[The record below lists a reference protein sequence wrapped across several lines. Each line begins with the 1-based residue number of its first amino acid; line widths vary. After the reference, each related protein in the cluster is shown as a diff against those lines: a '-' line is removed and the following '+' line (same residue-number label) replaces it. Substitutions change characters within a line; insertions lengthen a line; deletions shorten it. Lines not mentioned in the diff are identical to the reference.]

1 MVPPIIHQKLSG
13 LRSRERWLRFA
24 WGLSRRL
31 AIVVGVLIA
40 CCLADWIIDRYQDT
54 PFQLRQMMLY
64 GQVFLWAVL
73 AVYLVAV
80 TFIRSKRD
88 DELALYVEEQVPSLG
103 HRLISTLQ
111 LNRPDAKTQ
120 GMSPVLI
127 GQLTK
132 ETEGQIAGLNF
143 ASLADH
149 RRLNWALQLGLVVVL
164 LAGGIFLFARET
176 AAILLARQFL
186 ADREIPRSVELK
198 SDNATAYYPSGEEVV
213 LNFRVKKRSGVDLKR
228 GVDGWLSVYP
238 DDAPRESYPLV
249 YIEPLSTTEARYQAK
264 VKATTVSFNYRAGLR
279 DGRTRQLARANME
292 PRPSVIRQD
301 AWVQLPRYSGLRPD
315 GQPYELG
322 MPRGDVVGL
331 EKSLARVVIGTQKP
345 VVKATLE
352 LLHVAAPAGDAGE
365 GDADADKAKLA
376 KPAEEKLLRPIDM
389 KLAADGLSAEGYF
402 DLRPD
407 ENLYRSVVHD
417 QHGFLNLDP
426 PRRTI
431 RIAPQ
436 EPPLVALL
444 PERLPVAGKDVTEDD
459 EIEGVPILEDQPF
472 RVAYVASSP
481 YGLGRAVLRYRIN
494 DGDWF
499 PLPLREAKSTEA
511 TGPFNPK
518 SGAFVNSDVDPQL
531 RGSIGQ
537 QVEFHR
543 MPSPDVLRMPPG
555 TDGGGRLDFKTA
567 GLMKLGDK
575 IEFYIEVY
583 DRNPDDV
590 REPGR
595 SETRQKTVVNKEQ
608 YFAWQNQVIQ
618 QESRIRQLEARQR
631 TVFASAT
638 NPEENPKNP
647 NDPTTKPE
655 PPPVVHSFL
664 RSWQI
669 IGPFPNPAGKGFTTP
684 YPPEDELIDLR
695 KDYDGVKGKVRWKV
709 QRSPTDK
716 IDLEK
721 ILSHSKA
728 GVAYAV
734 CWFRCDDARGTLLTG
749 SDDGIKVW
757 INRKEVLARK
767 ALREAVPGEDKTPV
781 EFKADEWNELL
792 VKVDNRTSTWAF
804 FLELQTTDGK
814 ALEGLK
820 VRTLPPGEE
829 DTQFVRNWQ
838 LIGPFANNGEAGR
851 DHAFAVEKDKV
862 DLDKEY
868 DGIGGKVRW
877 KLLESESETG
887 RIGLDRFFERPFNEA
902 NLAYAV
908 CWVKCDKEREAV
920 LATGSDDGIK
930 VWINR
935 KLKIDANVSRDAE
948 PGKDIQKATLN
959 AGWNEILV
967 KVDNRFGR
975 WAFFFEL
982 RDPETERPLEGVEFS
997 TKPPKD

>member
-1 MVPPIIHQKLSG
+1 MVPPIILEKLSG
-13 LRSRERWLRFA
+13 LRWRERWLRFA
-24 WGLSRRL
+24 WGLTLRL
-31 AIVVGVLIA
+31 AILAGVMAAL
-40 CCLADWIIDRYQDT
+40 CLTDWLIDRYQDT
-54 PFQLRQMMLY
+54 PIELRKTMLFA
-64 GQVFLWAVL
+64 QIALWSVAAVFL
-73 AVYLVAV
+73 LVTAFMKRV
-80 TFIRSKRD
+80 RD
-88 DELALYVEEQVPSLG
+88 DDLALYVEDRVPALG
-103 HRLISTLQ
+103 QRLISTLQ

-120 GMSPVLI
+120 GMSLALI
-127 GQLTK
+127 GHLTK
-132 ETEGQIAGLNF
+132 ETEEQVAKLNCAG
-143 ASLADH
+143 LADH
-149 RRLNWALQLGLVVVL
+149 RRLAWAGKLALVVL
-164 LAGGIFLFARET
+164 LLVGGVFVFARET
-176 AAILLARQFL
+176 ASILLARQFL
-186 ADREIPRSVELK
+186 ADREIPRSVELENV
-198 SDNATAYYPSGEEVV
+198 SPGYWPSGEEVV
-213 LNFRVKKRSGVDLKR
+213 LTFRVKRLKGQDLKR
-228 GVDGWLSVYP
+228 GVDGWLSVDP

-249 YIEPLSTTEARYQAK
+249 YVEPLSTTEARYQAT
-264 VKATTVSFNYRAGLR
+264 VRPTTVSFNYRAGLR
-279 DGRTRQLARANME
+279 DGRTRQPSRAQME
-292 PRPSVIRQD
+292 PRPAIVKQD
-301 AWVQLPRYSGLRPD
+301 AWVQLPRYTGLRPD
-315 GQPYELG
+315 GLPYELG
-322 MPRGDVVGL
+322 MPRGDIVGL
-331 EKSLARVVIGTQKP
+331 EKALARVVVTAQKP
-345 VVKATLE
+345 VKRATLE
-352 LLHVAAPAGDAGE
+352 LLHVATPAAEAGE
-365 GDADADKAKLA
+365 IDEEKA
-376 KPAEEKLLRPIDM
+376 KPAVPAVEKLLRKVEM
-389 KLAADGLSAEGYF
+389 KLDASGQTAEGFF

-407 ENLYRSVVHD
+407 ENLYRIVVQD
-417 QHGFLNLDP
+417 QYGFVNLDP

-431 RIAPQ
+431 RLAPQ

-444 PERLPVAGKDVTEDD
+444 PERLPVPGKDVSEDD

-472 RVAYVASSP
+472 RVAYVATSP
-481 YGLGRAVLRYRIN
+481 YGLGRAVLKYRIN

-499 PLPLREAKSTEA
+499 PLPLKEVKTSEAS
-511 TGPFNPK
+511 GPFNPK
-518 SGAFVNSDVDPQL
+518 SGAFLYSDVDPQL
-531 RGSIGQ
+531 RGAIGQ

-543 MPSPDVLRMPPG
+543 MPSPDALRFPPG

-575 IEFYIEVY
+575 IEFYLEVY

-590 REPGR
+590 RDPGR
-595 SETRQKTVVNKEQ
+595 SEIRQKTVVTKEQ

-631 TVFASAT
+631 TVFATST
-638 NPEENPKNP
+638 NPEELPKNP
-647 NDPTTKPE
+647 ETTTKP
-655 PPPVVHSFL
+655 PPAPAAQAFL

-669 IGPFPNPAGKGFTTP
+669 IGPFPNSGNKGLTTP

-695 KDYDGVKGKVRWKV
+695 KEYDGIKGKLRWKV
-709 QRSPTDK
+709 RHSETDK
-716 IDLEK
+716 IDLER
-721 ILSHSKA
+721 ILVHSKA

-734 CWFRCDDARGTLLTG
+734 CWFRCEEAKGTLLTG

-781 EFKADEWNELL
+781 QFKADEWNELL

-804 FLELQTTDGK
+804 FLELQAADGK

-829 DTQFVRNWQ
+829 DKQFVRKWQ

-851 DHAFAVEKDKV
+851 DHVFPVEKDKL

-877 KLLESESETG
+877 KLHESENETG
-887 RIGLDRFFERPFNEA
+887 RIGLDRFFERPFNES

-935 KLKIDANVSRDAE
+935 KVKIDANVSRDAV
-948 PGKDIQKATLN
+948 PGKDVQKVTLN
-959 AGWNEILV
+959 QGWNEILV

-982 RDPETERPLEGVEFS
+982 RDPDTERPLEGVEFS
-997 TKPPKD
+997 TAPPKE